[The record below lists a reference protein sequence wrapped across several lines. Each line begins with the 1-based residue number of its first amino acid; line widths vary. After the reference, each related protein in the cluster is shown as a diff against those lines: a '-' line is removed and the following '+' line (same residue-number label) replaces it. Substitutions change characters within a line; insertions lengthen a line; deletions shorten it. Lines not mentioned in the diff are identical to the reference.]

1 MCYNKRKLFILPDYI
16 TLEGDKMVDA
26 NLLVTHDSGRAGSAK
41 EEIEKALKAIKQK
54 AKFLKSDIEGV
65 FKLRV
70 SNSKKLV
77 KSLSKLKGKKGMF
90 EHTFYWIPI
99 EKWIT
104 TNVKVMQK
112 EVKKLQKGIKNTEK
126 WKMDLHK
133 RHFDMPSTELIM
145 KLTEVIDKPKVDLD
159 NPQKILEVQIMGK
172 KAGLALLNKD
182 EMLII
187 KHK

>member
-1 MCYNKRKLFILPDYI
+1 
-16 TLEGDKMVDA
+16 MVDA
-26 NLLVTHDSGRAGSAK
+26 NLLVTHDPSRAGSAK
-41 EEIEKALKAIKQK
+41 EEIEKALKVIRQK
-54 AKFLKSDIEGV
+54 AKFLKSEIEGV

-70 SNSKKLV
+70 SNPKKLV

-90 EHTFYWIPI
+90 KHTFYWTPV
-99 EKWIT
+99 EKWT
-104 TNVKVMQK
+104 PANVKSLQK
-112 EVKKLQKGIKNTEK
+112 EIKKLQKGIKKTEK

-133 RHFDMPSTELIM
+133 RHFDQMHSTELIM
-145 KLTEVIDKPKVDLD
+145 KLTEVVDKPKVDLD
-159 NPQKILEVQIMGK
+159 NPQKIIEVQIIGK

>member
-1 MCYNKRKLFILPDYI
+1 MA
-16 TLEGDKMVDA
+16 DA
-26 NLLVTHDSGRAGSAK
+26 NLLVTHDSSRAGSAK
-41 EEIEKALKAIKQK
+41 EEIEKALKAVRQK

-70 SNSKKLV
+70 GNSKKLV
-77 KSLSKLKGKKGMF
+77 KSLSKLKSKKGMF

-112 EVKKLQKGIKNTEK
+112 EIKKLQKGIKNTEK

-133 RHFDMPSTELIM
+133 RHFDQMHSTELIM

-182 EMLII
+182 EMLIR